1 MAPAFHLVFAGGLG
15 VVVYSATGSWQGG
28 FAAVAAGVLPD
39 LDHLLDYFNWYVR
52 RRDYHIYYLL
62 HGWEYLVILAFTAA
76 LWSRNPI
83 ILGLTVGY
91 ASHIVGDYLVN
102 RRNPLFYFLFHRA
115 RHRFL
120 RRRLTHCP
128 RCHQYHEDRAFDQQG
143 GPASLFE
150 VFLWLLTRSVGL
162 SHEKDSSQVPAAGS
176 CSVEASAETPND

>member
-1 MAPAFHLVFAGGLG
+1 MAPAFHLVVAGGLG

-52 RRDYHIYYLL
+52 RRNYHIYYLL

-120 RRRLTHCP
+120 RRRLTNCP
-128 RCHQYHEDRAFDQQG
+128 LCHLYHHDRVLVHPG
-143 GPASLFE
+143 GSASLVR
-150 VFLWLLTRSVGL
+150 VFLWLLARCVGF
-162 SHEKDSSQVPAAGS
+162 SHEKNPSHVPAAES
-176 CSVEASAETPND
+176 CSAEAGTET